1 MNALSLN
8 SEFFTL
14 MGQVADDEA
23 LMKKIV
29 NYVKKLVKQKPDP
42 TLMTKEEFFAKIERA
57 EKQIEEGKYTTLLPG
72 ETVTD
77 MLKRCGYV

>member
-1 MNALSLN
+1 
-8 SEFFTL
+8 
-14 MGQVADDEA
+14 
-23 LMKKIV
+23 MKKIV